1 MHIIQVETGELV
13 VAAEDY
19 SICCSIEGEDM
30 EKLKSAS
37 DPANRQYQDV

>member
-30 EKLKSAS
+30 EKLKEALKV
-37 DPANRQYQDV
+37 DCEDTE